1 MKGIYFAY
9 VDEAVPSGYNGPM
22 QNVKVISLGGSII
35 APDKVDTE
43 FLKDF
48 TEMILAY
55 LDADPGRRLIFV
67 TGGGGPA
74 RTWQQAYRDIASEH
88 DNDDQ
93 DWIGVAATRL
103 NGYLIKGIFSSLCPG
118 DLVIDPTMDMEFRGR
133 VLVAAGWKPGFSS
146 DFDAVLLA
154 EKFGGGTVINLSNI
168 AKVYSADPK
177 IDPDAVPYDHM
188 SHAELQEL
196 VGDEWIPGKN
206 VPFDPIATKKATE
219 LNLKIIIA
227 AGRNIRNL
235 KALLEEEP
243 FEGTLIE
250 D

>member
-1 MKGIYFAY
+1 
-9 VDEAVPSGYNGPM
+9 M

-35 APDKVDTE
+35 APDKVDSSFLQGFRRVILDYLNADTE
-43 FLKDF
+43 RKI
-48 TEMILAY
+48 IL
-55 LDADPGRRLIFV
+55 V

-74 RTWQQAYRDIASEH
+74 RTWQQAYRDVVDESDSDA
-88 DNDDQ
+88 Q

-103 NGYLIKGIFSSLCPG
+103 NGFLIKGIFGPLCPN
-118 DLVIDPTMDMEFRGR
+118 DVVINPTIAVDFKGR

-177 IDPDAVPYDHM
+177 LDPAAVPFDTM
-188 SHAELQEL
+188 NHAQLQEL
-196 VGDEWIPGKN
+196 VGHDWVPGKN

-227 AGRNIRNL
+227 AGKDLNNL
-235 KALLEEEP
+235 KSLLEEEP
-243 FEGTLIE
+243 FEGTLIS